1 MTRVLLVYESKYGN
15 TKLVAKTIAEG
26 VREVG
31 GSSLPKRTSP
41 NFGQCSMTAT
51 RRNLASFL
59 GENEGSLSLAS
70 APLRFS

>member
-31 GSSLPKRTSP
+31 GSSPPKRTIWR
-41 NFGQCSMTAT
+41 G
-51 RRNLASFL
+51 
-59 GENEGSLSLAS
+59 G
-70 APLRFS
+70 